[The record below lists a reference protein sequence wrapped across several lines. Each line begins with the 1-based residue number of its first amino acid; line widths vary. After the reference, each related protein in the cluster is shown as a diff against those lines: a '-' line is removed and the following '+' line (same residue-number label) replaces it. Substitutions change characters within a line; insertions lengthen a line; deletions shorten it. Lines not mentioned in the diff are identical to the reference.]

1 MKRELLM
8 AFALTLI
15 LGAFRPA
22 NAQGRIFSYESE
34 ITLKEATLSG
44 ICTLKESSEKICGTM
59 LNEFGITLF
68 SFEYNRAN
76 KKVKLLNINNL
87 LDKWYLRKTLR
98 RDLKALL
105 PELSNWENP
114 IFGDVEY
121 TNQSRGIVYSFKLLN
136 KENETGE

>member
-1 MKRELLM
+1 MKRELLL
-8 AFALTLI
+8 AFAFMLI

-44 ICTLKESSEKICGTM
+44 ICTLKESGEKICGTM

-68 SFEYNRAN
+68 SFDYNRAN
-76 KKVKLLNINNL
+76 KKVKL
-87 LDKWYLRKTLR
+87 
-98 RDLKALL
+98 LKALL

-121 TNQSRGIVYSFKLLN
+121 TNQRRGIVYSFKLLN

>member
-1 MKRELLM
+1 MQLL
-8 AFALTLI
+8 FKALLKLLNI
-15 LGAFRPA
+15 DSGCLRVSS
-22 NAQGRIFSYESE
+22 FSQ
-34 ITLKEATLSG
+34 A
-44 ICTLKESSEKICGTM
+44 
-59 LNEFGITLF
+59 
-68 SFEYNRAN
+68 A
-76 KKVKLLNINNL
+76 VKLLNINNL